1 MNILCVGDSYMPVE
15 HFSAVFGDHFEGH
28 DVHYLQ
34 LSPASA
40 DLTVE
45 VQECEGDPALIAAF
59 RPHPD
64 IVVCHGAPITEAVI
78 LAHPSLQLICCARG
92 GPVNVNL
99 GAADAASIPVAT
111 TPGKNAAA
119 VADLTLAFLIV
130 LTRHVPDGSAFLR
143 TGGTLSSTF
152 DGARFLGSELAALS
166 LGLVGYGQVGRLVA
180 ERADSFG
187 VSVAVYDPYLTSEPA
202 GITRTDLS
210 TLLATS
216 DVVSLHA
223 RATPEN
229 RAMMGAAAFAQM
241 RRGAMLINTARES
254 LVDEEALIEAIR
266 SRHLAGAALD
276 VIEPSRPGERSPLL
290 DLDTVLVTPHIGGA
304 TAQTLRR
311 GADMVAAEVRRFTT
325 GQPLHNTTAAT
336 APATTSRGGRR

>member
-15 HFSAVFGDHFEGH
+15 HFSAAFGDRFEGH

-34 LSPASA
+34 LSPSTA
-40 DLTVE
+40 DIMQE
-45 VQECEGDPALIAAF
+45 VQESEGDPALIAAF

-64 IVVCHGAPITEAVI
+64 ILVCHGAPVTDAVI
-78 LAHPSLQLICCARG
+78 VAHPTLQLICCARG

-99 GAADAASIPVAT
+99 AAADAASIPVAT

-119 VADLTLAFLIV
+119 VADLTLAFLIL
-130 LTRHVPDGSAFLR
+130 LTRHVHDGSAFLR

-152 DGARFLGSELAALS
+152 DGARFLGRELDALT
-166 LGLVGYGQVGRLVA
+166 LGLVGHGQVGRLVA
-180 ERADSFG
+180 TRAAGFG
-187 VSVAVYDPYLTSEPA
+187 VSVTVYDPFLTSEPA
-202 GITRTDLS
+202 GVTRTDLP

-223 RATPEN
+223 RATTDT
-229 RAMMGAAAFAQM
+229 RAMIAAEAFAQM
-241 RRGAMLINTARES
+241 RSGAMLINTARES
-254 LVDEEALIEAIR
+254 LVDEEALVEAIR

-311 GADMVAAEVRRFTT
+311 GADMVAAEVRRFT
-325 GQPLHNTTAAT
+325 GGEPLRNTTT
-336 APATTSRGGRR
+336 SPAPAITSRRVHS